1 MSRAKQTSKRRGRS
15 RVVTALGVAGAL
27 SLAGGASAS
36 ISPAGDIP
44 TRNTA
49 PVLLAEEEISDV
61 SLATFYV
68 FDKENAGA
76 HRSGVQLAAKR
87 VRTREAAEAA
97 QPTQA
102 AEAAPTPAAEAAPCT
117 AAAVAARPAAAAAAE
132 EDAEAAAVYGLDQSG
147 SADLSKHRQHEFG
160 WKASPDTPSP
170 AFSPSSPGLLPGPG
184 YIGSA
189 SKVASVI

>member
-76 HRSGVQLAAKR
+76 HRSGRTACRQR
-87 VRTREAAEAA
+87 VRTRRLQRLRSPRRLQRLRPRRLQRLRRA
-97 QPTQA
+97 QRLPWLRGRRLRRLRRRMRRRLLYMDWT
-102 AEAAPTPAAEAAPCT
+102 
-117 AAAVAARPAAAAAAE
+117 
-132 EDAEAAAVYGLDQSG
+132 
-147 SADLSKHRQHEFG
+147 
-160 WKASPDTPSP
+160 
-170 AFSPSSPGLLPGPG
+170 SPGLLICQNTVNMNSEEGIPRHP
-184 YIGSA
+184 
-189 SKVASVI
+189 